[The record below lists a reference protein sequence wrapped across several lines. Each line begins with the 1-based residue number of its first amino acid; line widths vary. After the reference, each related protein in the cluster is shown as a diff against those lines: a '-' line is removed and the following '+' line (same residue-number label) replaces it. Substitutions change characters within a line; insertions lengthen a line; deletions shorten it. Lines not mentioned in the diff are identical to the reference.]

1 MNKFTELL
9 QKEYELIKKMLELAE
24 EQQKALVWYD
34 INAIERTTV
43 KLNEVSREMKQC
55 EDERINFLVKELKM
69 SRREALTAKLTDICK
84 KLEISPE
91 LIDKREEIANAIERL
106 ANVSSLNR
114 LLINR
119 ALISLNEILSTLS
132 NPQNSVCNVRI

>member
-9 QKEYELIKKMLELAE
+9 QKEYELIKQMLTLAE
-24 EQQKALVWYD
+24 EQQTALIRYD
-34 INAIERTTV
+34 IGAIERTTL
-43 KLNEVSREMKQC
+43 KLNEVTREMKQC
-55 EDERINFLVKELKM
+55 EDERINFLIKELKLN
-69 SRREALTAKLTDICK
+69 RREALTAKLTDISK
-84 KLEISPE
+84 KIDIPATLLE
-91 LIDKREEIANAIERL
+91 KREEIANAIERL

-119 ALISLNEILSTLS
+119 ALISINEILSTLS

>member
-9 QKEYELIKKMLELAE
+9 QKEYELLKQMLTLAE
-24 EQQKALVWYD
+24 EQQTALIRYD
-34 INAIERTTV
+34 IGAIERTTL
-43 KLNEVSREMKQC
+43 KLNEVTREMKQC
-55 EDERINFLVKELKM
+55 EDERINFLIKELKLN
-69 SRREALTAKLTDICK
+69 RREALAAKLTDISK
-84 KLEISPE
+84 KIDIPATLLE
-91 LIDKREEIANAIERL
+91 KREEIANAIERL

-119 ALISLNEILSTLS
+119 ALISINEILSTLS

>member
-9 QKEYELIKKMLELAE
+9 QKEYELLKQMLTLAE
-24 EQQKALVWYD
+24 EQQTALIRYD
-34 INAIERTTV
+34 IGAIERTTL
-43 KLNEVSREMKQC
+43 KLNEVTREMKQC
-55 EDERINFLVKELKM
+55 EDERINFLIKELKLN
-69 SRREALTAKLTDICK
+69 RREALTAKLTDISK
-84 KLEISPE
+84 KIDIPAILLE
-91 LIDKREEIANAIERL
+91 KREEIANAIERL

-119 ALISLNEILSTLS
+119 ALISINEILSTLS